1 MKIYGYTVD
10 HGKPHEKIF
19 ISKWFHTKLVHTPYN
34 SRWRWPTLIHE
45 IDTEP
50 SGNSHSQFSGF
61 YSIFLARR
69 KTKKSLLFEIY
80 LIIKL

>member
-19 ISKWFHTKLVHTPYN
+19 ISKWFHTKLVHPPANLSLLTFITHVDVDLLY
-34 SRWRWPTLIHE
+34 LIHE

-50 SGNSHSQFSGF
+50 SGDSSFTVFGFLFYFS
-61 YSIFLARR
+61 S
-69 KTKKSLLFEIY
+69 KT
-80 LIIKL
+80 